1 MSLSSRLSSSARLSG
16 YAALATSAAA
26 STASAG
32 VQIVN
37 LPSPAGF
44 AAPINLGVAV
54 GQASS
59 FHQAIFFDW
68 SASVAAGSYAGN
80 GSSFFIGRWFGASST
95 ISSLAAEGSWADGG
109 PVGPLAEGATGYF
122 GFRLPVPLSSDKV
135 YGWIEATVSGGTFQV
150 SRWAYETVVNTSIVT
165 PGASNSGP
173 VPGLGGLA
181 ALALGA
187 GGVRSRRS
195 RVA

>member
-37 LPSPAGF
+37 LPSPAVY
-44 AAPINLGVAV
+44 INLGVAV
-54 GQASS
+54 GQSS
-59 FHQAIFFDW
+59 AHHQAKVFGSITT
-68 SASVAAGSYAGN
+68 VPAGSNADN
-80 GSSFFIGRWFGASST
+80 GSAFFIGRWFGASST
-95 ISSLAAEGSWADGG
+95 ISSLAAGGIWTDGG
-109 PVGPLAEGATGYF
+109 PLGPLAEGATGYF
-122 GFRLPVPLSSDKV
+122 GFRLPVPDSSDKV
-135 YGWIEATVSGGTFQV
+135 YGWIEATVSGGTFEV